1 MFVLTICLS
10 TFFQSWDV
18 AGSLLFE
25 IIFEI
30 FSLYSLFFGSHLKIF
45 SSHFFLRY
53 FSSHFFRGFFCL
65 ILLGFLFPAYFFFR
79 FSLFLLILRDL
90 FLSFHFFLFFF
101 CSLLLDIFFFLLLT
115 SRFPSRTFE
124 ALFPQQS
131 SSLESFL
138 ETQIKNQRKKQLF
151 NRVFNKI
158 FCNIVLR

>member
-1 MFVLTICLS
+1 M
-10 TFFQSWDV
+10 

-90 FLSFHFFLFFF
+90 FLSSH
-101 CSLLLDIFFFLLLT
+101 FFFLLLT

-131 SSLESFL
+131 NSLESFL
-138 ETQIKNQRKKQLF
+138 KNTNQEPKKKQSF